1 VTNHSAGQPGAG
13 HPRAGQP
20 SARPLSEVA
29 VYLSEVPGDPVYVG
43 ILGTS
48 YEGGRNLAA
57 SWFQYDH
64 TYLTR
69 PDRYELSPDLPLV
82 ATRTRTD
89 ANSNLF
95 GAFADASPDD
105 WGKKLVVADNARQR
119 KLGAALPGRLGD
131 FDFLIGVAD
140 NTRMGALR
148 LATVGS
154 VPSEPGHA
162 WLGPDSPLATEVENL
177 ERTLRAAQR
186 YEEHEATDDDIE
198 LLART
203 GTSPGGARPK
213 VNFRRMGA
221 RLSLAKLPH
230 SKDGNLDAEAWEA
243 VALTIARNAGITTP
257 RFSVERVFED
267 KSVLVVDRFD
277 RRNVFEGMQNLNR
290 RRGYMSAHT
299 ALRIGKND
307 DNSRITYEEF
317 ADTIA
322 ETSSAASE
330 DLQEMYARIA
340 LTVLVNN
347 VDDHWRNHGFIRQES
362 GTGPGVGWRLSPV
375 FDVNPSVTHG
385 VIHSRAINDADD
397 PQDRDIRNL
406 HVIADAYG
414 LTSAQGAAIISR
426 VARHVHE
433 WPAIARDIGIPE
445 NQFEQMS
452 AAFDESQLAVAET
465 LPHGTKRASRQ
476 AGSPAGPASES
487 ASDRRKKFPELF
499 DGPDEHQTPASPG
512 RGPDLEL

>member
-1 VTNHSAGQPGAG
+1 MTTYSA
-13 HPRAGQP
+13 HRP
-20 SARPLSEVA
+20 SARPISEVA
-29 VYLSEVPGDPVYVG
+29 VYLSETPGDAVYVG
-43 ILGTS
+43 TLGTS
-48 YEGGRNLAA
+48 YEGGRNLAS
-57 SWFQYDH
+57 SWFEYDRA
-64 TYLTR
+64 YLER
-69 PDRYELSPDLPLV
+69 ADRYALSPDLPLV
-82 ATRTRTD
+82 ASRTRTES
-89 ANSNLF
+89 NTNLF

-105 WGKKLVVADNARQR
+105 WGKKLVADNNALQR
-119 KLGAALPGRLGD
+119 KLGANLPGRLGD

-148 LATVGS
+148 LAPVGS
-154 VPSEPGHA
+154 IPGESGHA
-162 WLGPDSPLATEVENL
+162 WLGPDSRLVMEVENL

-186 YEEHEATDDDIE
+186 YEEREATDEDIRY
-198 LLART
+198 LAGV

-230 SKDGNLDAEAWEA
+230 SKDGNLDVEAWEA

-257 RFSVERVFED
+257 KFSVERVFED

-277 RRNVFEGMQNLNR
+277 RRNAFEGMQYLDR

-299 ALRIGKND
+299 ALGIGKND
-307 DNSRITYEEF
+307 DNARITYEQF

-322 ETSSAASE
+322 ETSSAASQ
-330 DLQEMYARIA
+330 DLEEMYARIA

-347 VDDHWRNHGFIRQES
+347 VDDHWRNHGFLRQES
-362 GTGPGVGWRLSPV
+362 PAGPGGGWRLSPV
-375 FDVNPSVTHG
+375 FDVNPSTTHG
-385 VIHSRAINDADD
+385 VINSRGINDADN

-406 HVIADAYG
+406 HAIADAYG
-414 LTSAQGAAIISR
+414 LTSDRGAAIISR
-426 VARHVHE
+426 VAGQVRE
-433 WPAIARDIGIPE
+433 WPVVARDIGIPE

-452 AAFDESQLAVAET
+452 AAFDESQLAVAEA
-465 LPHGTKRASRQ
+465 LPRGTKRTSRQ
-476 AGSPAGPASES
+476 GGSTAVPASES

-499 DGPDEHQTPASPG
+499 EGPDEHPTPSRQG